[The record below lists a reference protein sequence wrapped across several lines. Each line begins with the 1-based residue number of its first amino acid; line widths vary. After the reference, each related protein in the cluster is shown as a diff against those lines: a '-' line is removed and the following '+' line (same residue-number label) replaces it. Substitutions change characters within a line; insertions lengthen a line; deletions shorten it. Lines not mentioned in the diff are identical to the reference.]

1 MASILRVNTL
11 TDASSNNSIA
21 TSNIFSGSAKS
32 WSSLNQDSSGHPVYD
47 SHNVA
52 STADEGDGETT
63 ITFTNNMSNANYA
76 ISGTAQSEAEGGAG
90 LHVIGKDSSD
100 PMTTSKY
107 RTDVRD
113 SSGNNRD
120 TLYVS
125 SSIHGDLA

>member
-1 MASILRVNTL
+1 M
-11 TDASSNNSIA
+11 
-21 TSNIFSGSAKS
+21 
-32 WSSLNQDSSGHPVYD
+32 NQDSSGHPVYD